1 MDNKIKSKSAFTLAE
16 VLITLVIIGV
26 VAALTIPTAINRMQ
40 REELRSQFKKA
51 VSVLYQV
58 VQKMKADNG
67 DLVLDYNNDTV
78 PIFRERFMSYFH
90 VTCKENCVNLRKY
103 RNFNDTSA
111 VTIYSNDSFFT
122 NTIIVQDGMTFGFSA
137 SYHNALYIIV
147 DINGPG
153 KKPNRLGYD
162 VFGFFVRGTQIYPCE
177 PGEPASTV
185 ICSSTSSAAYNGY
198 GCTKRAISD
207 ENYFKNLP

>member
-26 VAALTIPTAINRMQ
+26 VAALTIPMAINRMQ

-51 VSVLYQV
+51 VGVLYQV

-67 DLVLDYNNDTV
+67 DLVLDYNNDTT

-90 VTCKENCVNLRKY
+90 VTCKQNCVNLSKY
-103 RNFNDTSA
+103 RNFNDTDRP
-111 VTIYSNDSFFT
+111 SNSWEGSFFT
-122 NTIIVQDGMTFGFSA
+122 GIFLVQDGMAFGFDF
-137 SYHNALYIIV
+137 SYQNALYITV

-153 KKPNRLGYD
+153 KKPNRFPLAK
-162 VFGFFVRGTQIYPCE
+162 FSE
-177 PGEPASTV
+177 P
-185 ICSSTSSAAYNGY
+185 
-198 GCTKRAISD
+198 
-207 ENYFKNLP
+207 L